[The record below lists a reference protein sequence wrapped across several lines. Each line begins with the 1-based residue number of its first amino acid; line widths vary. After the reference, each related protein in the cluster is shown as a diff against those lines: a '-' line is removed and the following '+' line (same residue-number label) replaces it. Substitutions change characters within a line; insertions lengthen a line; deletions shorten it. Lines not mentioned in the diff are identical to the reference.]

1 MYEERLRSVPL
12 FADLPNED
20 LERLCA
26 GVHEIVLAAGDSLF
40 EEGEEGNVAY
50 VIIEGRIEITQR
62 SAGGDPVLLA
72 VRSIDEVIG
81 EMALV
86 QSAPRAA
93 TARALSAATL
103 IAIPKSTLDELLVT
117 SPTAVRTIFEAMLQ
131 RWKDTQSRLRQSER
145 MAQLGTLSAGL
156 AHELNNPAAAIGRA
170 AGQLSGAIDKLTS
183 AVAESVGSL
192 GSALLDRLLGEV
204 DRRSTDPPVL
214 DSLARADLEAEL
226 EVWLSRR
233 QIPDPWAASP
243 ALVALGFTPADLT
256 DILEDL
262 DGSQQA
268 AAVSLLRAAQE
279 VTSLSRNIA
288 LGAGRISSIVGALK
302 SYAYLDQ
309 APVQTVDVRRG
320 LDDTLLI
327 LERKLEGITVIKEYD
342 QDVPEIEAYGSE
354 LNQVWTNLLDNAADA
369 LAGTADPTI
378 VIRVMADGPGVVVE
392 VEDNGPGI
400 PTPIQHRV
408 FDSFFTT
415 KPPGSGTG
423 LGLDISRGI
432 ISDRHGGWIGLESAP
447 GRTLFR
453 VKLASR
459 PPT

>member
-12 FADLPNED
+12 FADLPQED
-20 LERLCA
+20 LERLCS
-26 GVHEIVLAAGDSLF
+26 GVHEIVLEPGASLF
-40 EEGEEGNVAY
+40 DEGEEGNAAY
-50 VIIEGRIEITQR
+50 VIIEGKIEITQR

-93 TARALSAATL
+93 TARAQTAATL
-103 IAIPKSTLDELLVT
+103 IAIPKSTLDDLLIT
-117 SPTAVRTIFEAMLQ
+117 SPSAVRTIFEAMLQ

-170 AGQLSGAIDKLTS
+170 AAQLSGAIDKLTD
-183 AVAESVGSL
+183 AVA
-192 GSALLDRLLGEV
+192 GSAPLLDAGTLDRLLAEV
-204 DRRSTDPPVL
+204 RTRSIDPPVL
-214 DSLARADLEAEL
+214 DSLTRADLEG
-226 EVWLSRR
+226 EVESWLTR
-233 QIPDPWAASP
+233 QGISDSWDVSP
-243 ALVALGFTPADLT
+243 ALVALGFGPAGLT
-256 DILEDL
+256 ELTEEL
-262 DGSQQA
+262 DAIQRA
-268 AAVSLLRAAQE
+268 AALRVLRAAQE
-279 VTSLSRNIA
+279 VSGHTRNI
-288 LGAGRISSIVGALK
+288 LVGAGRISSIVGALK
-302 SYAYLDQ
+302 SYSYLDQ

-327 LERKLEGITVIKEYD
+327 LERKLEGITVTKEYD
-342 QDVPEIEAYGSE
+342 DNTPEIEAYGSE

-369 LAGTADPTI
+369 LTGTTDPTI
-378 VIRVMADGPGVVVE
+378 VIRVRADGSGVVVE

-400 PTPIQHRV
+400 PEKIQHRV

-423 LGLDISRGI
+423 LGLDISRSI
-432 ISDRHGGWIGLESAP
+432 ITDRHGGWIGLESVP
-447 GRTLFR
+447 GRTMFR
-453 VKLASR
+453 VKLSSR
-459 PPT
+459 PPS

>member
-12 FADLPNED
+12 FADLPQED

-26 GVHEIVLAAGDSLF
+26 GVHEIVLEAGASLF
-40 EEGEEGNVAY
+40 EEGEEGNAAY
-50 VIIEGRIEITQR
+50 VIIEGKIEITQR
-62 SAGGDPVLLA
+62 SAGGEPVLLA

-93 TARALSAATL
+93 TARAQSAATL
-103 IAIPKSTLDELLVT
+103 IAIPKSTLDELLMT
-117 SPTAVRTIFEAMLQ
+117 SPSAVRTIFEAMLQ

-170 AGQLSGAIDKLTS
+170 AAQLSGAIDKLTD
-183 AVAESVGSL
+183 AVAGSGESL
-192 GSALLDRLLGEV
+192 GTATLERLLGEV
-204 DRRSTDPPVL
+204 RTRSADPPVL
-214 DSLARADLEAEL
+214 DSLTRADLEG
-226 EVWLSRR
+226 EVEAWLTR
-233 QIPDPWAASP
+233 QGIAGSWEASP
-243 ALVALGFTPADLT
+243 ALVALGFAPADLT
-256 DILEDL
+256 ELTNEL
-262 DGSQQA
+262 DSPQRVA
-268 AAVSLLRAAQE
+268 AFGILRAAQE
-279 VTSLSRNIA
+279 VTGLARNIA
-288 LGAGRISSIVGALK
+288 VGAGRISSIVGALK
-302 SYAYLDQ
+302 SYSYLDQ

-342 QDVPEIEAYGSE
+342 DNVPEIEAYGSE

-369 LAGTADPTI
+369 LAGIADATI

-400 PTPIQHRV
+400 PEKIQHRV

-423 LGLDISRGI
+423 LGLDISRSI
-432 ISDRHGGWIGLESAP
+432 ITDRHGGWIGVESAP

>member
-12 FADLPNED
+12 FADLPQED
-20 LERLCA
+20 LARLCS
-26 GVHEIVLAAGDSLF
+26 GVHEIVLEPGASLF
-40 EEGEEGNVAY
+40 EEGEEGNAAY
-50 VIIEGRIEITQR
+50 VIIEGKIEITQR

-93 TARALSAATL
+93 TARAQTAATL
-103 IAIPKSTLDELLVT
+103 IAVPKSTLDELLIT
-117 SPTAVRTIFEAMLQ
+117 SPSAVRTIFEAMLQ

-170 AGQLSGAIDKLTS
+170 AAQLSGAIDKLTD
-183 AVAESVGSL
+183 AVA
-192 GSALLDRLLGEV
+192 GSAPLLEAGTLDRLLAEV
-204 DRRSTDPPVL
+204 RTRSIDPPVL
-214 DSLARADLEAEL
+214 DSLTRADLEG
-226 EVWLSRR
+226 EVETWLTR
-233 QIPDPWAASP
+233 QGISDSWDVSP
-243 ALVALGFTPADLT
+243 ALVALGFGPTGLT
-256 DILEDL
+256 ELTEEL
-262 DGSQQA
+262 DATQRA
-268 AAVSLLRAAQE
+268 AALRVLRAAQE
-279 VTSLSRNIA
+279 VSGHTRNIVV
-288 LGAGRISSIVGALK
+288 GAGRISSIVGALK
-302 SYAYLDQ
+302 SYSYLDQ

-327 LERKLEGITVIKEYD
+327 LERKLEGITVTKEYD
-342 QDVPEIEAYGSE
+342 DNTPEIEAYGSE

-369 LAGTADPTI
+369 LTGTTDPTI
-378 VIRVMADGPGVVVE
+378 VIRVRADGSGVVVE

-400 PTPIQHRV
+400 PEKIQHRV

-423 LGLDISRGI
+423 LGLDISRSI
-432 ISDRHGGWIGLESAP
+432 ITDRHGGWIGLESAP

-453 VKLASR
+453 VKLSSR
-459 PPT
+459 PPS